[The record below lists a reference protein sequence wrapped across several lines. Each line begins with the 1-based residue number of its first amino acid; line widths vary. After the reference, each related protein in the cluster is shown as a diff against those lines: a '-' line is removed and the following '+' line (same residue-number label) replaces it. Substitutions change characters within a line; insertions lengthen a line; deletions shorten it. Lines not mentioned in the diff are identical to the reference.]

1 MGAMIPLTAP
11 DHSGPDSEAQVQSAI
26 RLALGQL
33 PDVRV
38 WRNSVGELPAQL
50 SGGRKTRVK
59 FGLAVGSS
67 DLLCI
72 VGPRGRWLAIEVK
85 AGDWKPAR
93 SGSKF
98 KHEQEQ
104 RDWIA
109 IVENFGGVG
118 GFARSVDEAMELVER
133 ARR

>member
-1 MGAMIPLTAP
+1 MIPLTPPIECGA
-11 DHSGPDSEAQVQSAI
+11 DSESSVQSAI

-38 WRNSVGELPAQL
+38 WRNSVGSLPATL
-50 SGGRKTRVK
+50 GGGRKTQVK

-72 VGPRGRWLAIEVK
+72 VAPAGRWLAIEVK
-85 AGDWKPAR
+85 AGDWKPAK
-93 SGSKF
+93 SGTKYQ
-98 KHEQEQ
+98 HEQEQ

-109 IVENFGGVG
+109 VVENFGGVG
-118 GFARSVDEAMELVER
+118 GFARSVDEAMELLDR
-133 ARR
+133 ARSKS

>member
-1 MGAMIPLTAP
+1 MIPLMAAER
-11 DHSGPDSEAQVQSAI
+11 GPEQSESEVQSAI
-26 RLALGQL
+26 RLHLGQL

-38 WRNSVGELPAQL
+38 WRNTVGDLPAAL

-72 VGPRGRWLAIEVK
+72 VAPAGRWLAIEVK
-85 AGDWKPAR
+85 ESTWKPAK
-93 SGSKF
+93 SGKKF
-98 KHEQEQ
+98 EQEQEQ

-109 IVENFGGVG
+109 VVEKFGGVG

-133 ARR
+133 ARKA

>member
-1 MGAMIPLTAP
+1 MIPLTTPIECGA
-11 DHSGPDSEAQVQSAI
+11 DSESVVQSAI

-50 SGGRKTRVK
+50 SGGRKTRIK

-72 VGPRGRWLAIEVK
+72 VAPAGRWLAIEVK
-85 AGDWKPAR
+85 AGDWRPAR
-93 SGSKF
+93 ETDKRKF

-109 IVENFGGVG
+109 VVEKFGGVG